1 MENDGGERV
10 TDAAYRAKLLLQD
23 FRRLDRLVQEKTER
37 LSDLMESATRAT
49 SSYEAERVSGTGE
62 RSRLESL
69 MIRKIDLERQLDAGI
84 DRLNAQRYRIQDAI
98 DAVKDTD
105 QRSLLD
111 MRYIDGKRWLFIMDR
126 LHVSEATSRRIH
138 HAALDAFMRAYDA
151 LEGKYRERI
160 S

>member
-1 MENDGGERV
+1 M

-126 LHVSEATSRRIH
+126 LHVSEPTSRRIH

-151 LEGKYRERI
+151 LEEKYRERI